1 MTKLTRTMMTAG
13 LVLGLMAAG
22 STLTAA
28 AQDMNPNDKPLVD
41 LNTATEGEI
50 AKLPSMNAALAKAE
64 LAKRPFPTIVE
75 FDAWA
80 KGQGLTAEQLTE
92 LYKVAFIRINLNTG
106 KREEM
111 LLIPGVAA
119 RFTREFFEYRPWT
132 AKAQFDKEIG
142 KYVGAAETA
151 RLWKYFLIDKP

>member
-1 MTKLTRTMMTAG
+1 
-13 LVLGLMAAG
+13 
-22 STLTAA
+22 
-28 AQDMNPNDKPLVD
+28 
-41 LNTATEGEI
+41 
-50 AKLPSMNAALAKAE
+50 MNAALAKAE